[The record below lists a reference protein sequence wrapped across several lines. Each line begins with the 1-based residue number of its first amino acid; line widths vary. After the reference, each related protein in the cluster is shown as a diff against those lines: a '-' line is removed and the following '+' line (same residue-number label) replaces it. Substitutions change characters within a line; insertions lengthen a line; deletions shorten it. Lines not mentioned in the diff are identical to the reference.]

1 MIAETIRKLRLERS
15 LTQEYVALEL
25 GISQNAYC
33 KIENGQ
39 VQLTIERLQKI
50 AAVLNTTLIALFN
63 YAEPPDPAGTPM
75 YQELKDVV
83 LLLQDELQ
91 AKQKL
96 VEELLG
102 IIKTMQKTAC

>member
-39 VQLTIERLQKI
+39 VQLTIDRLQKI
-50 AAVLNTTLIALFN
+50 AAVLDTSLTALFN
-63 YAEPPDPAGTPM
+63 YPNTPGPAASP
-75 YQELKDVV
+75 ELKDAI

-102 IIKTMQKTAC
+102 IIKAMQA